1 MNDALVKAVE
11 LLTPDD
17 QGERR
22 TGYPWDLPAIE
33 ALRHRLALHHKV
45 TYLIG
50 ENGSG
55 EPVRLTRAFLDS
67 RQRFLEHLFSD

>member
-50 ENGSG
+50 ANGASSAA
-55 EPVRLTRAFLDS
+55 PVDHGPIS
-67 RQRFLEHLFSD
+67 S